1 MRIASL
7 ASVSFLLATLTST
20 AFAEPSS
27 PPIEAWASA
36 FGSPSTQEEPAPA
49 PALAPARQAGV
60 RSSIDAEP
68 RWSLGVS
75 SPFGWLH
82 ESFASSLSIGLGAH
96 HAVRAN
102 FGWFNADEALPL
114 LLAGGERDPR
124 TGHIMD
130 LGLGMVWYPRQ
141 LWQGVTLEAGLLRRE
156 RDVRA
161 HHDTDVKETTQS
173 VTYAARAM
181 VGWSWI
187 IARPLYIAVAA
198 GFSVGQETGRE
209 IVSSAS
215 MPSNVEIGRVKVDPE
230 IYLRVG
236 VAFGR

>member
-1 MRIASL
+1 MRSSSL
-7 ASVSFLLATLTST
+7 ASVSLLLATLTST
-20 AFAEPSS
+20 AFAEPSAR
-27 PPIEAWASA
+27 PIEAWASA
-36 FGSPSTQEEPAPA
+36 LGSPSTQEAPTSAPA
-49 PALAPARQAGV
+49 PARPAGV
-60 RSSIDAEP
+60 RSSTDAEP
-68 RWSLGVS
+68 RWALGVS
-75 SPFGWLH
+75 SPFGWLR

-130 LGLGMVWYPRQ
+130 LGLGVVWYPKE
-141 LWQGVTLEAGLLRRE
+141 LWRGVTLEAGLLRRE
-156 RDVRA
+156 RDIRA

-181 VGWSWI
+181 VGWSWT

-215 MPSNVEIGRVKVDPE
+215 MPSNKEIGRAKADPE
-230 IYLRVG
+230 LYLRVG